1 MLLTALALAAT
12 SPCPVELVVL
22 GAGQDAGAPQ
32 IANNDD
38 PAWGDPGQRLFAT
51 SIAIVD
57 HDKKRRYL
65 FEATPDIRDQL
76 HMLDSIAP
84 PRDGADLGLNAVFLT
99 HAHIGHYAGLMF
111 FGFESANAQGI
122 KVATLPRMADYLAA
136 NGPWSQLVTFGNIE
150 LHPIDASNEAGINAY
165 SYDEDMI
172 VIPWAVPH
180 RDEFSETAAYT
191 ISIEGKTILFVPDV
205 DSLDEWDKG
214 GKSIEEWI
222 DFYDLIFIDSTFFDD
237 NELDRDMSAIPHPR
251 TKGTMDRFADLP
263 PEDRAKVH
271 FIHYN
276 HSNPIRFP
284 DSAESKMVEAAGFNV
299 ARRGDRHCL
308 SAPGLSE

>member
-1 MLLTALALAAT
+1 MIAPLAAALLSASQPT
-12 SPCPVELVVL
+12 PCAIELVVL

-32 IANNDD
+32 IANNND
-38 PAWGDPGQRLFAT
+38 PAWADPERRLSAT

-57 HDKKRRYL
+57 QERGLRYL
-65 FEATPDIRDQL
+65 FEATPDIREQL
-76 HMLDSIAP
+76 HLLDQVAP
-84 PRDGADLGLNAVFLT
+84 PSEGEDLGLDMVFLT

-111 FGFESANAQGI
+111 FGFESANARGI
-122 KVATLPRMADYLAA
+122 KVAALPRMAEFIAS

-150 LHPIDASNEAGINAY
+150 LHPIEPSGDDGIRAY
-165 SYDEDMI
+165 SYDDNLII
-172 VIPWAVPH
+172 VPWQVPH

-191 ISIEGKTILFVPDV
+191 ISIAGKSILFVPDV

-214 GKSIEEWI
+214 GKPVEQWI
-222 DFYDLIFIDSTFFDD
+222 DFYDYMFIDSTFFDD
-237 NELDRDMSAIPHPR
+237 DELDRDMSAIPHPR
-251 TKGTMDRFADLP
+251 TKGTMERFALLS

-276 HSNPIRFP
+276 HSNPIRYK
-284 DSAESKMVEAAGFNV
+284 DSPETKVVEENGFNV

-308 SAPGLSE
+308 SE

>member
-1 MLLTALALAAT
+1 MLLTALALASAQ
-12 SPCPVELVVL
+12 PCSVELIVL

-38 PAWGDPGQRLFAT
+38 PAWQDPQQRLLAT

-57 HDKKRRYL
+57 RDRELRYL
-65 FEATPDIRDQL
+65 FEATPDIREQL
-76 HMLDSIAP
+76 HLLDSIAP
-84 PRDGADLGLNAVFLT
+84 PRSGGNLGLDAVFLT

-111 FGFESANAQGI
+111 FGFESTNARGI
-122 KVATLPRMADYLAA
+122 KIAALPRMADYLSS

-150 LHPIDASNEAGINAY
+150 LNPVEPSHDEGINAY

-191 ISIEGKTILFVPDV
+191 ISIRGKTILFVPDI

-214 GKSIEEWI
+214 GKPIEEWI
-222 DFYDLIFIDSTFFDD
+222 DFYDFMFIDSTFFDD

-251 TKGTMDRFADLP
+251 TKGTMERFANFSA
-263 PEDRAKVH
+263 EDRAKVH

-284 DSAESKMVEAAGFNV
+284 DSEQSKMVEDQGFNV
-299 ARRGDRHCL
+299 ARRGNRHCL
-308 SAPGLSE
+308 SE

>member
-1 MLLTALALAAT
+1 MIASLAAALLFASQPT
-12 SPCPVELVVL
+12 PCPIELVVL

-38 PAWGDPGQRLFAT
+38 PAWVDPGKRLLAT

-57 HDKKRRYL
+57 HERSQRYL
-65 FEATPDIRDQL
+65 FEATPDIREQL
-76 HMLDSIAP
+76 HLLDEIAP
-84 PRDGADLGLNAVFLT
+84 PAARSNLGLDAVFLT

-111 FGFESANAQGI
+111 FGFESANARGI
-122 KVATLPRMADYLAA
+122 KVAALPRMADYLSR
-136 NGPWSQLVTFGNIE
+136 NGPWSQLVSFGNIE
-150 LHPIDASNEAGINAY
+150 LHPIEPSSDDGINAY
-165 SYDEDMI
+165 SYGEDMI
-172 VIPWAVPH
+172 VVPWPVPH

-191 ISIEGKTILFVPDV
+191 ISIAGKSILFVPDV

-214 GKSIEEWI
+214 SKPIEQWI
-222 DFYDLIFIDSTFFDD
+222 DFYDYMFIDSTFYDD

-251 TKGTMDRFADLP
+251 TRGTMERFAHFS
-263 PEDRAKVH
+263 PEQRAKVH

-276 HSNPIRFP
+276 HSNPIRDP
-284 DSAESKMVEAAGFNV
+284 ASAQSAAVRDAGFNV

-308 SAPGLSE
+308 SQ